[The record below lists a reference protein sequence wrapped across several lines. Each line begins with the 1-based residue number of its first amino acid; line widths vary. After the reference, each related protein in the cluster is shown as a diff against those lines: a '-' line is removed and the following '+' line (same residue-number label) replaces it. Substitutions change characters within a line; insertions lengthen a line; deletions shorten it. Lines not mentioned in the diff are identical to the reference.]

1 LFIRGISIGVRIQPI
16 KKGTII
22 RKKMGEREI
31 IKIKRREKK
40 RDMSIRKLANSLKPK
55 RKWRKRLWRTIR
67 VFYELFRTIYK
78 VGG

>member
-1 LFIRGISIGVRIQPI
+1 LFIRGISIGVRIQTI

-40 RDMSIRKLANSLKPK
+40 RDMSIRKPANSLKPK

>member
-1 LFIRGISIGVRIQPI
+1 LFIRGISIGVRIQTI